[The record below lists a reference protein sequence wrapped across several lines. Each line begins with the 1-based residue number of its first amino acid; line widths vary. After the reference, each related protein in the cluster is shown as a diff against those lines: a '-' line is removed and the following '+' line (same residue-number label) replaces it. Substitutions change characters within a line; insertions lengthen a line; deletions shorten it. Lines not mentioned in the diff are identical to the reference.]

1 MIVYN
6 LTLKVEPAIEAE
18 WVRWQKN
25 EHIPEVMTSGQ
36 FTDYKFYRLLDQDES
51 DGITYVVQYFATDI
65 HHYNKYIDSFAP
77 DLRKKALNKWGDK
90 FIAFRTVMQIVN

>member
-6 LTLKVEPAIEAE
+6 LTIRVEPAIEAE
-18 WVRWQKN
+18 WVRWQKD
-25 EHIPEVMTSGQ
+25 EHIPEVMSSGQ

-77 DLRKKALNKWGDK
+77 GLRKKALNKWGDK
-90 FIAFRTVMQIVN
+90 FIAFRTVMQIVH